1 MEDSTAARSIST
13 GLTSPSLPPWSLLWW
28 QWLLSC
34 VCWWLSVGVTCPT
47 RTRGRRETCQTFPLL
62 LELLLGS
69 PYGASR
75 CLMSLAL
82 KEIRRVEGP
91 MRFPGRAE
99 VGFVANFSEDMES
112 LIGAEDVSL
121 DVTSSAEPNC
131 IIAGVA
137 SSSSTSSLRSTFAQ
151 IFLADRVVQSRP

>member
-1 MEDSTAARSIST
+1 MSPLLASIRVFLSFTFMMVFLGVVATVLRTVPGGQADTRFGHHADRRTVHHIVHGTGQVAKEMEDSTAARSIST

-34 VCWWLSVGVTCPT
+34 VCWWLSAGVTCPT
-47 RTRGRRETCQTFPLL
+47 RTRARRETCQTFPLL

-82 KEIRRVEGP
+82 KEI
-91 MRFPGRAE
+91 
-99 VGFVANFSEDMES
+99 
-112 LIGAEDVSL
+112 
-121 DVTSSAEPNC
+121 
-131 IIAGVA
+131 
-137 SSSSTSSLRSTFAQ
+137 
-151 IFLADRVVQSRP
+151 